1 MWTSKRSPQND
12 FQNYRPITAIGRSLF
27 VFNGNFNGEMARFW
41 ISWRKMTQIWSIWFQ
56 LISSLSLSFSVVDMV
71 MDMED
76 SPEQTRSHIELS
88 KQGKFWPCKSLPQ
101 IGKSLQYCFVHLRL
115 VSEHIIMLNVCHHR
129 KSSKDVGCGS
139 GIRWIF
145 TLLALDLSCGW
156 S

>member
-1 MWTSKRSPQND
+1 MRPQND

-41 ISWRKMTQIWSIWFQ
+41 ISLRKMTQMWSIWFQ
-56 LISSLSLSFSVVDMV
+56 LISCLSVCCRHGNGHGGQPRTDKVTYWAV
-71 MDMED
+71 
-76 SPEQTRSHIELS
+76 QA
-88 KQGKFWPCKSLPQ
+88 GQ
-101 IGKSLQYCFVHLRL
+101 ILAMQVSASDWSLQYCFVHLRL